1 MAIISHIGRNTDHGH
16 YVCHVKKDGQWA
28 FFNDEKVRSHST
40 YTSVYHSLLFYLIL
54 FRSISFYSVLFYSI
68 LFYSILFYSIL
79 FYSILF
85 HSIIFYSILFH
96 SIIFYSI
103 LFHSISSIVGY
114 SIHLTLFCS
123 LTTGLHLIWCLFD
136 SSDSRLLGPRSLLW
150 T

>member
-85 HSIIFYSILFH
+85 HSILFYSILFY
-96 SIIFYSI
+96 SIPLYYILFYSI
-103 LFHSISSIVGY
+103 PLYYILFYSIPFYFIYSGLFHPSY
-114 SIHLTLFCS
+114 
-123 LTTGLHLIWCLFD
+123 
-136 SSDSRLLGPRSLLW
+136 SLLFFNDW
-150 T
+150 TASDLMSF